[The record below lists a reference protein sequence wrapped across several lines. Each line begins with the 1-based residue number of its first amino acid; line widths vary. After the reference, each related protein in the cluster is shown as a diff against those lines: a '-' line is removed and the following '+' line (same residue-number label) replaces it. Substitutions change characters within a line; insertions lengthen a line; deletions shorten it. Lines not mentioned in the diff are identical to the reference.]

1 MDKDQ
6 YHIQTLR
13 TLYLHGILLPWVL
26 FIAKRSAL
34 KRASWWSLKQ
44 IITSSSF
51 QDISNLVSGDL
62 VIANWSADNSVN
74 TDCLETFLVPFERS
88 FQGLLVAIYIVEI
101 SQVFLEL
108 WSEWSLWQIQSNLL
122 FLLIHSY
129 LISSFYYNT
138 LTQLHLIG
146 IYM

>member
-1 MDKDQ
+1 
-6 YHIQTLR
+6 
-13 TLYLHGILLPWVL
+13 LYLHGILLPLVL
-26 FIAKRSAL
+26 FIAERSAL
-34 KRASWWSLKQ
+34 KRALWWLLKQ
-44 IITSSSF
+44 MIMLSSSK
-51 QDISNLVSGDL
+51 DIGNLVSGDL
-62 VIANWSADNSVN
+62 VITDWSANNSVN
-74 TDCLETFLVPFERS
+74 TDCFETFLVPFERS

-108 WSEWSLWQIQSNLL
+108 WSKWSLWQIQSNLL

>member
-1 MDKDQ
+1 VQ
-6 YHIQTLR
+6 ILR
-13 TLYLHGILLPWVL
+13 TLYLYGILLPLVL
-26 FIAKRSAL
+26 FIAERSAL
-34 KRASWWSLKQ
+34 KRALWWLLKQ
-44 IITSSSF
+44 MIMLSSSK
-51 QDISNLVSGDL
+51 DIGNLVSGDL
-62 VIANWSADNSVN
+62 VITDWSANNSVN
-74 TDCLETFLVPFERS
+74 TDCFETFLVPFERS